1 LAGLDPHWATVQALG
16 LVPAGTVRDKGNKLH
31 EVLREGAKS
40 FRYGFLFGM
49 RAKRAGSILYGII
62 RAALQ
67 VDPTCDL
74 MQRFFRTDTHPTE
87 SALKRVGTEALH
99 KFVAATSGLGQLRA
113 NLTAQVQSGW
123 LPGLDSRRVP
133 VLAQYKALNYA
144 VTSTEAVL
152 CKRWL
157 IDVHDELHTR
167 FRYGWDG
174 DVVIVAWVHDEL
186 VCCCRPEIADQVG
199 EIMVRYA
206 KETGEHYKLRLPLD
220 ADYNVGPS
228 WAGEPSNKK
237 LNGAAPEPS
246 NVEPAAS
253 KLETPAQPPTNPPN
267 EQTGGNKA
275 PPINNVAFDSEIS
288 LKDIVN
294 EPMVSGKVR
303 CPFHDDTKPSCHIYD
318 DHYHCF
324 GCGAHGDRIDWLT
337 RVEGLSFRAAQD
349 ALAHWEPRERPA
361 AAREDDGKTLS
372 YARVLWDEAKPIA
385 GTRAIDY
392 LTFRE
397 IDV

>member
-1 LAGLDPHWATVQALG
+1 
-16 LVPAGTVRDKGNKLH
+16 
-31 EVLREGAKS
+31 
-40 FRYGFLFGM
+40 
-49 RAKRAGSILYGII
+49 
-62 RAALQ
+62 
-67 VDPTCDL
+67 
-74 MQRFFRTDTHPTE
+74 
-87 SALKRVGTEALH
+87 
-99 KFVAATSGLGQLRA
+99 
-113 NLTAQVQSGW
+113 
-123 LPGLDSRRVP
+123 
-133 VLAQYKALNYA
+133 
-144 VTSTEAVL
+144 
-152 CKRWL
+152 
-157 IDVHDELHTR
+157 
-167 FRYGWDG
+167 
-174 DVVIVAWVHDEL
+174 
-186 VCCCRPEIADQVG
+186 
-199 EIMVRYA
+199 
-206 KETGEHYKLRLPLD
+206 
-220 ADYNVGPS
+220 
-228 WAGEPSNKK
+228 
-237 LNGAAPEPS
+237 
-246 NVEPAAS
+246 

-397 IDV
+397 IDVDQLTGSPEASLRFHPSCPFGAARVSCLLALYRDIDTDAFAGIPRIALTPSPFTRVPGAVERRMLGPWARRPAASP